1 MGAAR
6 ERAFVGGAGRRGP
19 PPKVVARTT
28 RASAAANHGALNT
41 RTVVWIHLHCWQSRD
56 VEVPCR
62 HVTTATQPRGV
73 EDSKLAIIVLMTG
86 AVTLMAC
93 ITWAISRS
101 SGLSN
106 VSGEDFIVAPLVV
119 MVGLVPFVVLAFG
132 AVMLGRAITMVATT
146 VFALVIVA
154 AYLPSLDSSTAIGH
168 PIRASTTLL
177 VVAAFALVGLSEGV
191 RAMRRHRTPA

>member
-1 MGAAR
+1 MPAASLHTTAPTR
-6 ERAFVGGAGRRGP
+6 PRLPTLRWHVQR
-19 PPKVVARTT
+19 VA
-28 RASAAANHGALNT
+28 
-41 RTVVWIHLHCWQSRD
+41 HCWQSPD
-56 VEVPCR
+56 VEVPCK

-106 VSGEDFIVAPLVV
+106 VSGEDFMVAPLLL
-119 MVGLVPFVVLAFG
+119 MIGLVPFVVLAFG
-132 AVMLGRAITMVATT
+132 AVMLGRAITLVATT
-146 VFALVIVA
+146 LFALVIVV
-154 AYLPSLDSSTAIGH
+154 AYWQFSDSSTAIGH

-177 VVAAFALVGLSEGV
+177 VVAAFSLIGISEGV